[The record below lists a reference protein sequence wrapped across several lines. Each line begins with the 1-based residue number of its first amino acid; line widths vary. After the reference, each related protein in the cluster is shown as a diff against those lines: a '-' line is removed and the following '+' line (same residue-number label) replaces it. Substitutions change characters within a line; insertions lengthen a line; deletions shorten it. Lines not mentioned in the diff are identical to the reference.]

1 MQRTS
6 PNAATEVA
14 DQSSSQCVIVS
25 YWYQKLCVSLSKDT
39 LTYCDGQYRPLHND
53 IFTQLPCVSMWQLRR
68 RIIVVYRVHAP
79 PQKKTISLIIVHL
92 KKQKGEG
99 CTIAYTQFSYR

>member
-25 YWYQKLCVSLSKDT
+25 YWYQKLCVSLSNDT
-39 LTYCDGQYRPLHND
+39 LTYCDGRYRPLHTD

-68 RIIVVYRVHAP
+68 RIIVLRSLRVTPTLARKEQLDDPLLSPPPPDGWSVY
-79 PQKKTISLIIVHL
+79 L
-92 KKQKGEG
+92 
-99 CTIAYTQFSYR
+99 